1 MTWRETDGDESNMRL
16 CEFPVNRV
24 TVRRA
29 VRGRD
34 VAGQAG
40 TVHRQLTGN
49 GHAAPMPGAFTVGV
63 IPTRSALLALPGSRL
78 RRVLAV
84 TVTLSLG
91 ALPTACSSD
100 DTSDAAVAS
109 TVPGTSTDATD
120 AVATTDATDTTDTTD
135 GADATDTTSTPVADG
150 DFYDGSVHS
159 IDVTFDQADFDA
171 AIATYQESG
180 EKAWIEVTVT
190 IDGTEYGQA
199 GMRLKGNSSLFSI
212 SGGPGGAGGPDG
224 AGGPGGAGGFPSGL
238 LDCIAD
244 AEATPGSVSGSVT
257 PVDPT
262 SSTSPSAPPATDT
275 ETDSATDVDGVSTTS
290 EAQDLPWLI
299 RLDKFVDD
307 QTHQGRAD
315 FVVRS
320 NNTETALNEAVALA
334 ALAEA
339 GLATQQS
346 APVRFTA
353 NGSAA
358 VLRLVIEHPDDE
370 WTDAT
375 FGDDASSEGVL
386 FQADAQGD
394 YSYRGDDPTAYADAW
409 DHEAGEEDYTPLI
422 EFLDFVNNSTD
433 EEFAAGLAD
442 RLDVGSFARY
452 LAIEEL
458 LGNFD
463 DIDGPG
469 NNSYLYFD
477 ADGTATVVAWDHN
490 LALSGGMGPGGAG
503 GPGGLGDGG
512 RPAGGFELPEGCEF
526 PAGFEPGQLPAG
538 GAPTGGAPV
547 GDAPTGDQTTGVPMA
562 GGPGGG
568 FGGNNAL
575 VNRFLAVDEFQAL
588 YEQAAADLAAELVD
602 SGFLADTIE
611 AEAAVLREQ
620 ASDLVDAATIDAEA
634 EAVGNAVVTG

>member
-1 MTWRETDGDESNMRL
+1 
-16 CEFPVNRV
+16 V
-24 TVRRA
+24 
-29 VRGRD
+29 
-34 VAGQAG
+34 
-40 TVHRQLTGN
+40 
-49 GHAAPMPGAFTVGV
+49 
-63 IPTRSALLALPGSRL
+63 
-78 RRVLAV
+78 
-84 TVTLSLG
+84 
-91 ALPTACSSD
+91 
-100 DTSDAAVAS
+100 
-109 TVPGTSTDATD
+109 
-120 AVATTDATDTTDTTD
+120 
-135 GADATDTTSTPVADG
+135 
-150 DFYDGSVHS
+150 
-159 IDVTFDQADFDA
+159 
-171 AIATYQESG
+171 
-180 EKAWIEVTVT
+180 
-190 IDGTEYGQA
+190 
-199 GMRLKGNSSLFSI
+199 
-212 SGGPGGAGGPDG
+212 
-224 AGGPGGAGGFPSGL
+224 
-238 LDCIAD
+238 
-244 AEATPGSVSGSVT
+244 PGSVTGSVT

-262 SSTSPSAPPATDT
+262 SSTTPAAPTAT
-275 ETDSATDVDGVSTTS
+275 ETAADVDGVSTTS

-307 QTHQGRAD
+307 QHHQGRTD

-320 NNTETALNEAVALA
+320 NNTATALNEAVALA
-334 ALAEA
+334 ALDEA

-353 NGSAA
+353 NGSDA

-375 FGDDASSEGVL
+375 FGDGASQDGVL

-394 YSYRGDDPTAYADAW
+394 YSYRGDDPTAYTEAW
-409 DHEAGEEDYTPLI
+409 DHEAGEEDYAPLI

-442 RLDVGSFARY
+442 RLDVESFARY

-503 GPGGLGDGG
+503 RPGGVGGVGGGG

-526 PAGFEPGQLPAG
+526 PAGVGPGQAPAG
-538 GAPTGGAPV
+538 GAPTGGAP
-547 GDAPTGDQTTGVPMA
+547 TGDQATGAVPMA
-562 GGPGGG
+562 GGPGGQGGPGGG
-568 FGGNNAL
+568 FGGNNPL

-620 ASDLVDAATIDAEA
+620 ASDLVDDATIEAEA
-634 EAVGNAVVTG
+634 DAVGNAVVAG

>member
-1 MTWRETDGDESNMRL
+1 
-16 CEFPVNRV
+16 
-24 TVRRA
+24 
-29 VRGRD
+29 
-34 VAGQAG
+34 
-40 TVHRQLTGN
+40 
-49 GHAAPMPGAFTVGV
+49 
-63 IPTRSALLALPGSRL
+63 
-78 RRVLAV
+78 V

-91 ALPTACSSD
+91 ALATACSSD
-100 DTSDAAVAS
+100 DTSDAAAVS
-109 TVPGTSTDATD
+109 TVADDASTDASDTSDATGTADAADAVTPTD
-120 AVATTDATDTTDTTD
+120 AGSETDSTVA
-135 GADATDTTSTPVADG
+135 PVADG

-159 IDVTFDQADFDA
+159 IDVSFDQADLDA
-171 AIATYQESG
+171 AIAAYQDSG

-190 IDGTEYGQA
+190 IDGTEYAQA
-199 GMRLKGNSSLFSI
+199 GMRLKGNSSLMSI
-212 SGGPGGAGGPDG
+212 SGGPGGAGGLGG
-224 AGGPGGAGGFPSGL
+224 AGGPGGVGGFPGDL
-238 LDCIAD
+238 LDCATD
-244 AEATPGSVSGSVT
+244 AEATPGSVTGSAT

-262 SSTSPSAPPATDT
+262 TATAPAAPAAPTATDT
-275 ETDSATDVDGVSTTS
+275 SNDVDGVSTTS

-307 QTHQGRAD
+307 QNHQGRTD

-353 NGSAA
+353 NGSDA

-375 FGDDASSEGVL
+375 FGDGASSEGVL

-394 YSYRGDDPTAYADAW
+394 YSYRGDDPTAYAEAW

-433 EEFAAGLAD
+433 EEFAAGLGD
-442 RLDVGSFARY
+442 RLDIESFARY

-490 LALSGGMGPGGAG
+490 LALNGAMGPGGAG
-503 GPGGLGDGG
+503 GGFPAGGGGPGRAPGGFEAPDLTDLPEGCELPEGFELPDGFE
-512 RPAGGFELPEGCEF
+512 PPEGFELPEGFEV
-526 PAGFEPGQLPAG
+526 PEGFEPGQPPEGVTPG
-538 GAPTGGAPV
+538 GAPTG
-547 GDAPTGDQTTGVPMA
+547 PTA
-562 GGPGGG
+562 GGAGGSFG
-568 FGGNNAL
+568 GGNNAL
-575 VNRFLAVDEFQAL
+575 VNRFLAVEEFQAL
-588 YEQAAADLAAELVD
+588 YEQAGDDLAAELVD

-611 AEAAVLREQ
+611 AEATVLREQ
-620 ASDLVDAATIDAEA
+620 AADLVDDATIDAEA